1 MTLRAAVTFENFQ
14 AHPCFRVFF
23 YLAPFKKHKN
33 SCVYHNLIC
42 WRYLITGTTVL
53 VSILLCCCFDICN
66 N

>member
-14 AHPCFRVFF
+14 AHPYFRVFF

-42 WRYLITGTTVL
+42 WRYLITGTTGSEINFLIRAPTGDQV
-53 VSILLCCCFDICN
+53 
-66 N
+66 